1 MAGGAAAP
9 SGAKPKQQQ
18 PKKAK
23 PKQKQKTKAKATK
36 PMKQEVR
43 KLDRQVKALKK
54 KTDGPKVNDVMK
66 TTVTIGTLSGQTGAG
81 LNRQLRVP
89 FNPLLMKASEGLSST
104 PLSIRASC
112 YELWKLLHVELVA
125 TPLSGYS
132 NVVGSVG
139 FMALTLNGLEA
150 NVDSIDS
157 IKARRHVQMA
167 LGRPAKM
174 RLTSRELAGPRE
186 GWWLVDTSQ
195 SPADSYGPA
204 IDLLLAYKTENL
216 LNTTTAGQ
224 TATFTGT
231 LWQIEVRVV
240 YAFSTYNPKP
250 GLQNLVAQTL
260 STGKQVTITTSA
272 DDGSLI
278 MTTNDQQLLDL
289 LTPRAE
295 GDHKKGKSQ
304 TVWAIAG
311 AAVDA
316 AASVLGPWGW
326 LLKGGFWLV
335 RKIFGGSSSRNAA
348 AQYQIYPS
356 IEAAMSDQPIYGETG
371 SSTVNIPIVHISEVM
386 NPNPESN
393 QLSSPSA
400 RSAPMPQSTILPLPQ
415 LELQNPLPANYTFD
429 SGTYTPITGWAG
441 STLYLTG
448 VPYYR
453 RVSGDSQLFGV
464 DNNNMTRVHCTTLEI
479 YDFTSTGVFFAA
491 GNNRAQGVIHT
502 GKTMLQAIWSSG
514 HTSPW
519 LYANETAN
527 WALPPWSGYPVP
539 GNGDLFLQ
547 MQNTTDTTSH
557 TTAVGV
563 YFLVAYKTLQKLI
576 AFWNNGSGEQPN
588 PTSLMCLYNVDAG
601 RNPVIPLSFRITGT
615 PPSATTDHDNDSLAD
630 DDDISLCGEDETD
643 WHVRFEA
650 SNRSDPRESELEE
663 LRKLRELMQLQT
675 LRKGGL

>member
-9 SGAKPKQQQ
+9 SGAKPKT
-18 PKKAK
+18 PKKPKPKPK
-23 PKQKQKTKAKATK
+23 PKQKAKQQK
-36 PMKQEVR
+36 PVKQEVK

-66 TTVTIGTLSGQTGAG
+66 TTVTIGTISGQTGAG

-89 FNPLLMKASEGLSST
+89 FNPLLMKSSEGLSST

-139 FMALTLNGLEA
+139 FMSLTLNGLEA

-260 STGKQVTITTSA
+260 SSGKSVTVTTSSE
-272 DDGSLI
+272 DGSII

-335 RKIFGGSSSRNAA
+335 RKIFGGSSSRNAT
-348 AQYQIYPS
+348 AQYQVYPS
-356 IEAAMSDQPIYGETG
+356 IEAAMSDQPIYGEPG
-371 SSTVNIPIVHISEVM
+371 SPATVNLPIVHISEVM

-393 QLSSPSA
+393 QLSTPTA
-400 RSAPMPQSTILPLPQ
+400 RAAPTPDRTVLPLPQ
-415 LELQNPLPANYTFD
+415 LELRTPLPANYTF
-429 SGTYTPITGWAG
+429 SNGVYSPIPGWTG
-441 STLYLTG
+441 STLFLTG

-453 RVSGDSQLFGV
+453 RKTGSSQYFGV
-464 DNNNMTRVHCTTLEI
+464 SNNNMTHVHCTALEV
-479 YDFTSTGVFFAA
+479 YDFTDLSVFFSAA
-491 GNNRAQGVIHT
+491 SNLSQGVIHT
-502 GKTMLQAIWSSG
+502 GKTMLQALFAGS
-514 HTSPW
+514 TNPW
-519 LYANETAN
+519 LFANSTAD
-527 WALPPWSGYPVP
+527 WRMPDWSGYPTP
-539 GNGDLFLQ
+539 STGDLFLQ
-547 MQNTTDTTSH
+547 MQNTSDTTTH

-563 YFLVAYKTLQKLI
+563 YFLVAYRSLNKLI
-576 AFWNNGSGEQPN
+576 AFWNNGSGEQSPPN
-588 PTSLMCLYNVDAG
+588 NLMCLYNVDAG
-601 RNPVIPLSFRITGT
+601 RDPVVPLHFRLTRD
-615 PPSATTDHDNDSLAD
+615 PPSFLEPQEHQATQEGD
-630 DDDISLCGEDETD
+630 DFSLCDEDEPD

-675 LRKGGL
+675 MRKGGL

>member
-23 PKQKQKTKAKATK
+23 PKQKQKTRAKVTK
-36 PMKQEVR
+36 PVKQEVK

-89 FNPLLMKASEGLSST
+89 FNPLLMKSSEGLSST

-260 STGKQVTITTSA
+260 STGKQVTVTTSLE
-272 DDGSLI
+272 DGSII
-278 MTTNDQQLLDL
+278 MTTTDQQLLAL

-335 RKIFGGSSSRNAA
+335 RKIFGGSALRNAA

-356 IEAAMSDQPIYGETG
+356 IEAAMSDQPIYGEPG
-371 SSTVNIPIVHISEVM
+371 QSDTVNLPIVHISEVM

-393 QLSSPSA
+393 QLSGPSV
-400 RSAPMPQSTILPLPQ
+400 RSTPLPTQTLLPLPQ
-415 LELQNPLPANYTFD
+415 LELPSPLPANYVF
-429 SGTYTPITGWAG
+429 SGGNYTPIRDWTG

-448 VPYYR
+448 VPFYAKKT
-453 RVSGDSQLFGV
+453 GDSQLFGV
-464 DNNNMTRVHCTTLEI
+464 NNNNMTRVNCTTLEV
-479 YDFTSTGVFFAA
+479 YDFTDTGVFFSA
-491 GNNRAQGVIHT
+491 GSNLSQGVIHT
-502 GKTMLQAIWSSG
+502 GKTMLQALSSG
-514 HTSPW
+514 YTQPW
-519 LYANETAN
+519 LYASAGNTE
-527 WALPPWSGYPVP
+527 WALPTWAGYPTP
-539 GNGDLFLQ
+539 GEGDLFLQ
-547 MQNTTDTTSH
+547 MQNTTDTDTH
-557 TTAVGV
+557 TTAVYV
-563 YFLVAYKTLQKLI
+563 YFLVAYRSQQKLI
-576 AFWNNGSGEQPN
+576 AFWNNGTGEQTP
-588 PTSLMCLYNVDAG
+588 PKSLMCLYNVDAG
-601 RNPVIPLSFRITGT
+601 RSPVLPLQFRILRPLPEGQAFHQE
-615 PPSATTDHDNDSLAD
+615 PSHSDD
-630 DDDISLCGEDETD
+630 DDDISLADSCFVDEAGG
-643 WHVRFEA
+643 V
-650 SNRSDPRESELEE
+650 DPLTLELERQQLLQR
-663 LRKLRELMQLQT
+663 LRDLDLQRFHT
-675 LRKGGL
+675 G

>member
-23 PKQKQKTKAKATK
+23 PKQKQKTKAKLTK
-36 PMKQEVR
+36 PMKQEVK

-89 FNPLLMKASEGLSST
+89 FNPLLMKSSEGLSST

-260 STGKQVTITTSA
+260 STGKQVTITTSP

-393 QLSSPSA
+393 QLSSPST
-400 RSAPMPQSTILPLPQ
+400 RSAPPPELTVLPLPQ
-415 LELQNPLPANYTFD
+415 LALQKALPANYTFAN
-429 SGTYTPITGWAG
+429 GTYTPISTWNG
-441 STLYLTG
+441 STLFLTG
-448 VPYYR
+448 VPYYK
-453 RVSGDSQLFGV
+453 RVQGSSQLFGV
-464 DNNNMTRVHCTTLEI
+464 DNNNMTRVNCTSLEV
-479 YDFTSTGVFFAA
+479 YDFTDTGVFFSA
-491 GNNRAQGVIHT
+491 GSNLSQGVIHT
-502 GKTMLQAIWSSG
+502 AKTMLQSVFAGFS
-514 HTSPW
+514 TQPW
-519 LYANETAN
+519 LYADAGSAR
-527 WALPPWSGYPVP
+527 WALPDWAGYPTP
-539 GNGDLFLQ
+539 GRGDLFLQ
-547 MQNTTDTTSH
+547 MQNTTDTDTH
-557 TTAVGV
+557 TTAVYV
-563 YFLVAYKTLQKLI
+563 YFLVAYREQQKLI
-576 AFWNNGSGEQPN
+576 AFWNNGTGEQSP
-588 PTSLMCLYNVDAG
+588 PRSLMCLYNVDAG
-601 RNPVIPLSFRITGT
+601 RSPVTPLHFRLTRIVSQ
-615 PPSATTDHDNDSLAD
+615 PELDPILEDED
-630 DDDISLCGEDETD
+630 DDDISLADSCFNEETERVD
-643 WHVRFEA
+643 
-650 SNRSDPRESELEE
+650 SLELERE
-663 LRKLRELMQLQT
+663 QLLQRLRALDLQRFHT
-675 LRKGGL
+675 G